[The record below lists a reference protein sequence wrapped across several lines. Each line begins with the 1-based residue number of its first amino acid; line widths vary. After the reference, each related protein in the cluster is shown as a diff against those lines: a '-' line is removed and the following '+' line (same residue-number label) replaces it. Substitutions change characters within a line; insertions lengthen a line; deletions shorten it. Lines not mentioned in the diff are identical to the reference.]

1 MPFPNWLSGGFEA
14 VNRVYGAVDKN
25 LAGGLLPGGADS
37 PYVGVSRNPRK
48 AEQVQNFLREFT
60 GVNAASSLL
69 NQAGGAANRV
79 VNKLKTNPATQIPLS
94 TIEKVQE
101 FLNPKLRTPVSFTG
115 FIDHPDA
122 FWNNENRVN
131 VQGVLSDEAR
141 AKYMQDLGRF
151 NEKISPIMQNL
162 QSAPWGSKPELD
174 VEFSRLMNEKPEL
187 KNYAKYSAPVA
198 LHEFGHALN
207 LADPFSVIKNRLDNY
222 GKQIIRPGT
231 IGGLSVGRSSQDED
245 RSLWQAGVEGLLGN
259 ITAPGTRHTLT
270 EEALASRNALRLAGE
285 LGLPKGR
292 RMLAG
297 AFATYAGPPAAQG
310 FSEGIIGELASRGA
324 EKLAD
329 VVTDYVIDP
338 VVDRF
343 RGSDYSGLEQSLRQ
357 YGYDESKHRLKG
369 TGYDGPFQVEF
380 K

>member
-1 MPFPNWLSGGFEA
+1 MPFPNWLTGGFQA
-14 VNRVYGAVDKN
+14 VNRAYGAIDKN
-25 LAGGLLPGGADS
+25 LAGGILPGGSDS
-37 PYVGVSRNPRK
+37 PYVGASTNRRK
-48 AEQVQNFLREFT
+48 VEQAQNFAREFT

-69 NQAGGAANRV
+69 NQAASIGSRTV
-79 VNKLKTNPATQIPLS
+79 DKLRTNPATQIPLS
-94 TIEKVQE
+94 TIEKVQD
-101 FLNPKLRTPVSFTG
+101 FLNPKLRKPVTFTG
-115 FIDHPDA
+115 FIDQPDA
-122 FWNNENRVN
+122 FHPSESRIN
-131 VQGVLSDEAR
+131 VQGVLSDEDRAR
-141 AKYMQDLGRF
+141 FDSDYNKYLEETRSIIDQNAKAPSEDLNKRYWDLVG
-151 NEKISPIMQNL
+151 Q
-162 QSAPWGSKPELD
+162 
-174 VEFSRLMNEKPEL
+174 KPEL
-187 KNYAKYSAPVA
+187 KNYARYSAPVA

-207 LADPFSVIKNRLDNY
+207 LADPFSVVKNRLDNY

-231 IGGLSVGRSSQDED
+231 IGGLSVGRSSQDEN

-259 ITAPGTRHTLT
+259 ITAPGTRHTVT

-297 AFATYAGPPAAQG
+297 ALATYAGPPAAQG
-310 FSEGIIGELASRGA
+310 FSEGIIGELAGRGA

-369 TGYDGPFQVEF
+369 SGYGGPFQVEI

>member
-1 MPFPNWLSGGFEA
+1 MPFPNWLTGGFQA
-14 VNRVYGAVDKN
+14 VNRAYGAIDKN
-25 LAGGLLPGGADS
+25 LAGGILPGGSDS
-37 PYVGVSRNPRK
+37 PYVGASKNPRK
-48 AEQVQNFLREFT
+48 SEQAQNFIREFT

-69 NQAGGAANRV
+69 NQAASVGS
-79 VNKLKTNPATQIPLS
+79 KTLDRLRANPATQIPLS

-101 FLNPKLRTPVSFTG
+101 FLNPQLRKPVSFTPY
-115 FIDHPDA
+115 IDQPDA
-122 FWNNENRVN
+122 FHPSEHRVN
-131 VQGVLSDEAR
+131 VQGVVSDKDREQFSSDYD
-141 AKYMQDLGRF
+141 KHE
-151 NEKISPIMQNL
+151 EKIRSILNKSRKTP
-162 QSAPWGSKPELD
+162 SVDLD
-174 VEFSRLMNEKPEL
+174 KEYLKLVSQRPEL
-187 KNYAKYSAPVA
+187 KNYARFSAPVV

-207 LADPFSVIKNRLDNY
+207 FADPFSVVKNRLGNY
-222 GKQIIRPGT
+222 GKQIIQPGT
-231 IGGLSVGRSSQDED
+231 IGGLSVGRSSQDEN

-259 ITAPGTRHTLT
+259 ITAPGTRHTVT

-297 AFATYAGPPAAQG
+297 ALATYAGPPAAQG
-310 FSEGIIGELASRGA
+310 FTEGIIGELAGRGA

-369 TGYDGPFQVEF
+369 SGYGGPFQVEI

>member
-1 MPFPNWLSGGFEA
+1 MPFPNWLTGGFQA
-14 VNRVYGAVDKN
+14 VNRAYGAIDKN
-25 LAGGLLPGGADS
+25 IAGGLLPGGSDS
-37 PYVGVSRNPRK
+37 PYVGASKNPRK
-48 AEQVQNFLREFT
+48 AEQAQNFIREVT

-69 NQAGGAANRV
+69 NQAASVGS
-79 VNKLKTNPATQIPLS
+79 KTLDRLRANPATQIPLS

-101 FLNPKLRTPVSFTG
+101 FINPQLRKPVTFTG
-115 FIDHPDA
+115 FINQPDA
-122 FWNNENRVN
+122 FHPSESRIN
-131 VQGVLSDEAR
+131 VQGVLSDEDRAR
-141 AKYMQDLGRF
+141 FDSDYNKYLEETRSIIDQNAKSPSADLNKRYWDLVG
-151 NEKISPIMQNL
+151 Q
-162 QSAPWGSKPELD
+162 
-174 VEFSRLMNEKPEL
+174 KPEL
-187 KNYAKYSAPVA
+187 KNYARYSAPVA

-207 LADPFSVIKNRLDNY
+207 LADPFSVVRNRLGNY
-222 GKQIIRPGT
+222 GKQIIQPGT
-231 IGGLSVGRSSQDED
+231 IGGLSVGRSSQDEN

-259 ITAPGTRHTLT
+259 ITAPGTRHTVA
-270 EEALASRNALRLAGE
+270 EEALASRNALRFAGE

-297 AFATYAGPPAAQG
+297 ALATYAGPPAAQG
-310 FSEGIIGELASRGA
+310 FSEGIIGELAGRGA

-369 TGYDGPFQVEF
+369 SGYGGPFQVEI